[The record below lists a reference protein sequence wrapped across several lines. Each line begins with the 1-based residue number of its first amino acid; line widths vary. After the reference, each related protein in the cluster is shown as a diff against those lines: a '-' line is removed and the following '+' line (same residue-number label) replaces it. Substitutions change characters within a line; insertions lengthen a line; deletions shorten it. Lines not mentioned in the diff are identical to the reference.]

1 MAQSGGGSTTTF
13 FERVCNAAAAYDWNA
28 IASYTIA
35 ILVVAVFLG
44 SIFT

>member
-1 MAQSGGGSTTTF
+1 MAQSGGGSTTTLF
-13 FERVCNAAAAYDWNA
+13 QRICDASACYDWNA